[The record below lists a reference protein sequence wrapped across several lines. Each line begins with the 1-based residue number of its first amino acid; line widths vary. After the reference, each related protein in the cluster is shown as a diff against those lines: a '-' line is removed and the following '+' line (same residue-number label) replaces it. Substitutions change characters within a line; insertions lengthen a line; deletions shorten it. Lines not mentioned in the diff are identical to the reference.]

1 MAQGS
6 GVVLPRLD
14 GVAVEHRV
22 AGEDQRAILL
32 ARTLTE
38 LKIAEPVIGSR
49 APLSMCCLP

>member
-6 GVVLPRLD
+6 GAVLPRLD

-22 AGEDQRAILL
+22 AREDHRAIYWPEHSLS
-32 ARTLTE
+32 
-38 LKIAEPVIGSR
+38 LKLPSPVIGSR